1 MPKLNEQSM
10 TLFNRIL
17 QNIDQIELE
26 GNENKKNVFNDNQLH
41 DGFFYISDS
50 QSNNMNKQST
60 VRNPYFKQPIVKSAN
75 KLEERIIIR
84 EKSIKNTK
92 PTSVQSKRLSELIID
107 KTPVPSPKPKEKT
120 VNQIKPQIKIEEI
133 KIEDINFKCTKIPLK
148 KRKTNAKSD
157 KPSMMKKIKSKIFC

>member
-75 KLEERIIIR
+75 KLEVLP
-84 EKSIKNTK
+84 S
-92 PTSVQSKRLSELIID
+92 LI
-107 KTPVPSPKPKEKT
+107 
-120 VNQIKPQIKIEEI
+120 
-133 KIEDINFKCTKIPLK
+133 LY
-148 KRKTNAKSD
+148 
-157 KPSMMKKIKSKIFC
+157 

>member
-1 MPKLNEQSM
+1 
-10 TLFNRIL
+10 
-17 QNIDQIELE
+17 
-26 GNENKKNVFNDNQLH
+26 
-41 DGFFYISDS
+41 
-50 QSNNMNKQST
+50 MNKQST
-60 VRNPYFKQPIVKSAN
+60 VRNPYFKQPIVKSAIREVN